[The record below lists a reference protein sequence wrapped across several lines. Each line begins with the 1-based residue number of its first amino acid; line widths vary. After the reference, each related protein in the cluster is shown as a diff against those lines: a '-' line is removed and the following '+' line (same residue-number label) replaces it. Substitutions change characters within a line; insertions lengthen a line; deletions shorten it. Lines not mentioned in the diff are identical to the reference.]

1 MGPTSDAVKIKSGL
15 DRSGPRG
22 KNLICFLFLT
32 TEFMENMENTR
43 IVSKNKIRAP
53 WYPVSGDFFN
63 DNMNNSIIIQ
73 P

>member
-22 KNLICFLFLT
+22 K
-32 TEFMENMENTR
+32 NMENTR